1 MKIPRRRILAG
12 HELLD
17 AADEGRARHAAA
29 HLAGIIPRDRPQG
42 TAAVR
47 RQRPKMGSRAASTY
61 DRCRIREGPT

>member
-17 AADEGRARHAAA
+17 APDEGRARHAAA

-42 TAAVR
+42 NGGRKEAATKDGE
-47 RQRPKMGSRAASTY
+47 PGSVNV
-61 DRCRIREGPT
+61 